1 MQVTSGWVP
10 MYKEVPPEDT
20 AIRDSFS
27 AAINPVHGAHLGMC
41 IVVLSVLSELTGPCK
56 VPTNGESVEN

>member
-1 MQVTSGWVP
+1 

-20 AIRDSFS
+20 AVRDYFS